1 MPQPI
6 CDIEEVI
13 DMLCITQF
21 VILYSLSVRALLN
34 IIPVMFQRV
43 VYPGA
48 RQTIP
53 HSLLD
58 AVPLLTGEGSVGL
71 RVSGLATENLR
82 TVRLSTCEELCGKP
96 R

>member
-48 RQTIP
+48 R
-53 HSLLD
+53 
-58 AVPLLTGEGSVGL
+58 
-71 RVSGLATENLR
+71 RY
-82 TVRLSTCEELCGKP
+82 
-96 R
+96 